1 MEPDR
6 QKVEDIKTSIK
17 EKFDDAR
24 KFFEDAWDGIET
36 WFNEHVKDPLV
47 KVSEKIAEKFQW
59 LFDLKDSVGG
69 FVAKVI
75 HRGEE
80 VTHLKKKPIKKDS
93 KEKKLVPN
101 QLLITFL
108 LNLHQIII

>member
-1 MEPDR
+1 M
-6 QKVEDIKTSIK
+6 
-17 EKFDDAR
+17 
-24 KFFEDAWDGIET
+24 
-36 WFNEHVKDPLV
+36 KDPLV

-75 HRGEE
+75 HRG
-80 VTHLKKKPIKKDS
+80 KKLLTSRKNQAKRIRKR
-93 KEKKLVPN
+93 KKLVPN

>member
-1 MEPDR
+1 M
-6 QKVEDIKTSIK
+6 
-17 EKFDDAR
+17 
-24 KFFEDAWDGIET
+24 
-36 WFNEHVKDPLV
+36 KDPLV

-75 HRGEE
+75 HRGRSYSPQE
-80 VTHLKKKPIKKDS
+80 KPIKKDS